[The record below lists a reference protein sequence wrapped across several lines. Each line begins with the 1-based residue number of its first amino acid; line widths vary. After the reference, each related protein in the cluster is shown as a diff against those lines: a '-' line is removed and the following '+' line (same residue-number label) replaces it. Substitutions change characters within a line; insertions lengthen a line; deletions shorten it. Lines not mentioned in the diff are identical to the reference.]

1 MLERHK
7 SLFSNIRSMHVK
19 KHQAVANKKKMI
31 LKKQKYKRI
40 KMREKSTK
48 TYYAK
53 IVKVENSV

>member
-1 MLERHK
+1 
-7 SLFSNIRSMHVK
+7 MHVK
-19 KHQAVANKKKMI
+19 EHQAWQLPTRKKFI
-31 LKKQKYKRI
+31 LKKQKYKRT